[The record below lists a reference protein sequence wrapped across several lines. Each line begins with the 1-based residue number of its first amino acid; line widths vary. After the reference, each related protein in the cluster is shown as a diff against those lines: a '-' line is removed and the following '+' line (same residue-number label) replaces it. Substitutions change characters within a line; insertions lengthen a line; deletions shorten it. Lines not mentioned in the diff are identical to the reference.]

1 MAAFN
6 FPLVY
11 QALIDGFSGTKKYID
26 GVNGSNSNNGDTV
39 NTAYATID
47 YAITANTSATATMFV
62 IAEGTYTMTAVSTG
76 NSLAIRDG
84 GNHREFVCQPGSVV
98 IQWTANT
105 ADRDSPITQ
114 FTNTNSKI
122 YGGILKRNNNGRTA
136 NYSVAYYKGQSLGN
150 FYNCVFSE
158 TNANNAWSYQYDNYG
173 QNNIAIRNCTF
184 FNGAAPSGNYTNN
197 GTCLTIDTVF
207 NTTVI
212 TGGTETNV
220 LKSQTVNATTYET
233 TGVTT
238 AGVYSGTYAWGQ
250 AVLGVSFQ
258 INGSDAIAANEGQT
272 VTVVIVGS
280 TETGTRNYTIS
291 GVSSADINGASLTGT
306 VSLVNYEASFNITL
320 TEDITSGEGIE
331 NLTVVMEDPTGNQQ
345 ATLTVN
351 DTSAV
356 LYVTP
361 TAVSGDTISVRLNT
375 SNTPEVNGTQIPY
388 TISGDYITASNIGQP
403 LTGNFT
409 VNNNIA
415 ELIINLGAIVSTTL
429 TVTAYG
435 ETASCTITFIS
446 DLNYDV
452 VTQISQP
459 TYQSAMIASLLDGV
473 TAPISYGIPIG
484 SQVDDAKT
492 IAIPKPDLI
501 EVEPFITVTTSDNG
515 KLNNFVNLPLGAEII
530 KEYWI

>member
-331 NLTVVMEDPTGNQQ
+331 NLTVIMEDPTGNQQ
-345 ATLTVN
+345 ATLTVY

-435 ETASCTITFIS
+435 ETTSCTITFIS
-446 DLNYDV
+446 DIDVDV

-459 TYQSAMIASLLDGV
+459 IYQSSMIGSLLDGV